1 MGSLIAILI
10 SGIMV
15 RAADRNQKPGFFNFR
30 STAIQKWKNRVSF
43 NLRIDLMKN
52 REIVDIFDQVAN
64 MLAIRGDQIHRI
76 LAYRRAA
83 ESIGALGRDINHVYA
98 EGKLTDI
105 PGIGKTLAAKIEEM
119 LTTGRLEFY
128 ERLSEEIPP
137 SLLEMLRVEGIGP
150 KRVKQIYDTLEI
162 TTLDEL
168 TVAARDG
175 KLRQL
180 PRMGQ
185 KTEVRLLRAI
195 EALERHGDE
204 RSSIGDVWP
213 VAQQILKLLGEVLG
227 VTNTAVAGSLR
238 RMRET
243 IGDMDLLIAAD
254 EADPVMDRFCGLDL
268 VESVVAR
275 GPTKAR
281 VQLLDGLGVD
291 LRVLPANRWGT
302 LLSYFTGS
310 KDHNVRLRELA
321 LKQGLS
327 LNENAFTP
335 ENGEAEI
342 LCATEIEVYSTLGLP
357 YIAPTLREDH
367 GEIEAAMNGSL
378 PQLVQTSDIIGDLH
392 VHSTW
397 SDGRMTILEMA
408 RAAQERGLKYIVISD
423 HSRSLGIGNGLSIK
437 RLHAQ
442 ASEVHEADESMG
454 ADFRV
459 LHGTEMEIKADGT
472 LDYPDEIL
480 AGLDFVIASLHTSLS
495 QPREQVTDRMLN
507 AIWNPHVNMIAHPTG
522 RLFPDRPGA
531 DLDLDMIFES
541 AAATNTILEI
551 NANPLRLDL
560 RDIHVRRA
568 LNLGV
573 RIAIN
578 TDAHHS
584 DHFTFLHYGVATA
597 QRGWATA
604 DDIVNAWTV
613 NRLLA
618 NIGNRSAN

>member
-1 MGSLIAILI
+1 M
-10 SGIMV
+10 
-15 RAADRNQKPGFFNFR
+15 N
-30 STAIQKWKNRVSF
+30 NR
-43 NLRIDLMKN
+43 D
-52 REIVDIFDQVAN
+52 IVDMFDQVAD
-64 MLAIRGDQIHRI
+64 MLAIRGDQIHRV

-83 ESIGALGRDINHVYA
+83 ESVGALGRDINQVYA
-98 EGKLTDI
+98 EGTLTEM

-128 ERLSEEIPP
+128 ERLSAEIPP
-137 SLLEMLRVEGIGP
+137 SLLDMLRVEGLGP

-168 TVAARDG
+168 TIAAREG
-175 KLRQL
+175 QLRQL

-185 KTEVRLLRAI
+185 KTEERLLRAI

-204 RSSIGDVWP
+204 RSLLGDVWP
-213 VAQQILKLLGEVLG
+213 VAQQILTLLSNVPG
-227 VTNTAVAGSLR
+227 VTNSAVAGSLR

-243 IGDMDLLIAAD
+243 IGDMDLLVAAD
-254 EADPVMDRFCGLDL
+254 DPEPVMDRFCTLDF

-275 GPTKAR
+275 GSTKSR
-281 VQLLDGLGVD
+281 VVLHSGLGVD

-302 LLSYFTGS
+302 LISYFTGS

-327 LNENAFTP
+327 LNEHAFTP

-342 LCATEIEVYSTLGLP
+342 LCATEQEVYSTLGLSYVP
-357 YIAPTLREDH
+357 PPLREDR
-367 GEIEAAMNGSL
+367 GEIEAAISGNL
-378 PQLVQTSDIIGDLH
+378 PQLVKVEDIRGDLH

-397 SDGRMTILEMA
+397 SDGRMSILEMA
-408 RAAQERGLKYIVISD
+408 RTAQERGLQYIVISD
-423 HSRSLGIGNGLSIK
+423 HSRSLGIGNGLSVE
-437 RLHAQ
+437 RLQAQ
-442 ASEVHEADESMG
+442 VAEVRDADEKMG

-480 AGLDFVIASLHTSLS
+480 AGLDFVIAGLHTSLS

-507 AIWNPHVNMIAHPTG
+507 AIWNPHVDMIAHPTG

-531 DLDLDMIFES
+531 DLDMDMILES
-541 AAATNTILEI
+541 AASTNTILEI
-551 NANPLRLDL
+551 NANPRRLDL
-560 RDIHVRRA
+560 RDSHVRRA
-568 LNLGV
+568 VKLGV

-584 DHFTFLHYGVATA
+584 DHFSFLHYGVATA
-597 QRGWATA
+597 QRGWAA
-604 DDIVNAWTV
+604 AQDIVNTWPIDK
-613 NRLLA
+613 LLA
-618 NIGNRSAN
+618 NIGDYPKTN